1 MKKFIYLISILFV
14 QTSSQAQLPFNLD
27 TFKVAMFKA
36 IDTAKGNL
44 KKLDDGK
51 INYIGYFDSYSYS
64 FENNY
69 KNPDNSFLSIKFYKS
84 EEVSNLEPV
93 LDEYARLHKLIKT
106 VEIKKPTKEE
116 RKIYSYKKET
126 GTFYKDSLSNTIIE
140 FHVWDDHPKDRYV
153 ILRSHHKPNPIAS
166 TSSSNSNN
174 GFTTTNVNGI
184 TVATGKLERTDAKLP
199 LKVNLPSGCA
209 TKDMK
214 ERFGYVNDDNTRW
227 GNYKKGAVIAAYNTV
242 LTPQL
247 PHVFNVNLQKN
258 TTYNIDVIF
267 STKDRKGV
275 LSANASSQVSVRS
288 SIPGGYTWSNT
299 YNNTGYIITGNA
311 DIVITVSIT
320 GSKYYDLRDT
330 EKPEPV
336 CAIVYVDK
344 LFD

>member
-1 MKKFIYLISILFV
+1 MKKFICIISILIV
-14 QTSSQAQLPFNLD
+14 QISSQAQVLFNLD

-51 INYIGYFDSYSYS
+51 VNYIGYFDSYSYS

-93 LDEYARLHKLIKT
+93 FDEYARLHKLVKT

-140 FHVWDDHPKDRYV
+140 FHVWDDSPKDRYV
-153 ILRSHHKPNPIAS
+153 ILRSHHKSNPIAS

-174 GFTTTNVNGI
+174 DFTTTTVNGI
-184 TVATGKLERTDAKLP
+184 AVATGKLERTDAKTP
-199 LKVNLPSGCA
+199 PKVKLPSGCA
-209 TKDMK
+209 TKDMR
-214 ERFGYVNDDNTRW
+214 ERFRYVNDNDTRW
-227 GNYKKGAVIAAYNTV
+227 GNYKKGVVIAAYNTA
-242 LTPQL
+242 LAPKL
-247 PHVFNVNLQKN
+247 PHVFNVNLGKN
-258 TTYNIDVIF
+258 TTYNIGVIF

-275 LSANASSQVSVRS
+275 LSANASYEISVRS
-288 SIPGGYTWSNT
+288 SIPSGYSWSNT
-299 YNNTGYIITGNA
+299 YNNTGYIIVGNE
-311 DIVITVSIT
+311 DIVMTVSVT

-330 EKPEPV
+330 ENPEPV
-336 CAIVYVDK
+336 CSIVYVDK